1 VNDLRLFIN
10 GPPTT
15 SGPSTK
21 AGGSTA
27 VLGTIL
33 SVWAHPDDETYL
45 SAGLM
50 ALARRAG
57 NRVTCVTA
65 TRGEHGTD
73 DPGRWPPSR
82 LARTRDLEARAAMAI
97 LWVEDHRCL
106 GFEDGTLAQVPAAHG
121 TGIVLALIDELR
133 PDTIVT
139 FGPDGMTGHPD
150 HRAVAGWAAAAWE
163 ACPHVR
169 LLRATTTARFADE
182 FADVHD
188 AVAVFGPGLPLR
200 TPDHEVDVAVRLGGD
215 VLDTKVAALRAQATQ
230 VAPLVAAM
238 GEQRYAAWVREEA
251 FTQARPAFTPDLQDL
266 TTSSPRTAAGVR
278 SESWS

>member
-1 VNDLRLFIN
+1 MTLVLRSPADAARL
-10 GPPTT
+10 GT
-15 SGPSTK
+15 
-21 AGGSTA
+21 
-27 VLGTIL
+27 VLG
-33 SVWAHPDDETYL
+33 VWAHPDDETYL

-57 NRVTCVTA
+57 NDVTCVTA

-73 DPGRWPPSR
+73 DPVRWPPSR

-97 LWVEDHRCL
+97 LGVEDHRWL
-106 GFEDGTLAQVPAAHG
+106 EFEDGTLAQVPEADG
-121 TGIVLALIDELR
+121 IGIVLALIDELR

-139 FGPDGMTGHPD
+139 FGSDGMTGHPD

-163 ACPHVR
+163 AHPGTR

-188 AVAVFGPGLPLR
+188 ALGVFGPGLPLR
-200 TPDHEVDVAVRLGGD
+200 TPDDGVDVAVRLGGD
-215 VLDTKVAALRAQATQ
+215 LLDTKVAALRAQATQ
-230 VAPLVAAM
+230 VAPLVAAL
-238 GEQRYAAWVREEA
+238 GEQRYAAWWREEA
-251 FTQARPAFTPDLQDL
+251 FTQARPGFPPDLQDL
-266 TTSSPRTAAGVR
+266 TTSSPRSAAGVP